1 LAGPGTESK
10 QGLIALGVPHI
21 ITFANEKG
29 GTGKS
34 TTAVHAAVALCA
46 AGRKVAALD
55 LDTRQRTLGRYLDNR
70 AATVRRQS
78 VDLPMPAYET
88 FDPDKGEEIGDQI
101 DRLGAEA
108 EILVIDTPGRDDPHA
123 RAAMLRADT
132 LVTPINDSFVDL
144 DLIGEVDAETYRI
157 RRPSFYAELVWNSRT
172 QRAKTHNAA
181 VDWVVLRNRMQHI
194 EARNMRRVGLALEEL
209 SRRVGFRIIPGL
221 GERVIYRELFP
232 KGLTLL
238 DLAQI
243 GEVGISHIAARQE
256 LREMIAG
263 LGIPEPGQD
272 GAQARASAIA
282 AAG

>member
-1 LAGPGTESK
+1 MAG
-10 QGLIALGVPHI
+10 AAPHFI
-21 ITFANEKG
+21 VFANEKG

-34 TTAVHAAVALCA
+34 TTAVHSAVALTV
-46 AGRKVAALD
+46 AGRRVAALD

-70 AATVRRQS
+70 AATMKRNGIE
-78 VDLPMPAYET
+78 LPMPLYET
-88 FDPDKGEEIGDQI
+88 FDPAKDDGIEAAL
-101 DRLGAEA
+101 DRLSAQAEVV
-108 EILVIDTPGRDDPHA
+108 VIDTPGRDDPFA

-144 DLIGEVDAETYRI
+144 DLIGEVDAETYKV

-172 QRAKTHNAA
+172 QRARATGAS
-181 VDWVVLRNRMQHI
+181 VDWVVLRNRLQHI
-194 EARNMRRVGLALEEL
+194 EARNMRRVGTALEEL
-209 SRRVGFRIIPGL
+209 SRRVGFRVIPGL

-243 GEVGISHIAARQE
+243 GEVGLSHIAARQE

-263 LGIPEPGQD
+263 FGLPEQAAREPEPEP
-272 GAQARASAIA
+272 RAAV
-282 AAG
+282 AG

>member
-1 LAGPGTESK
+1 MAG
-10 QGLIALGVPHI
+10 AAPHFI
-21 ITFANEKG
+21 VFANEKG

-34 TTAVHAAVALCA
+34 TTAVHTAVALAA
-46 AGRKVAALD
+46 AGRRVAAID

-70 AATVRRQS
+70 IATVRRMGI
-78 VDLPMPAYET
+78 DLPMPAYET
-88 FDPDKGEEIGDQI
+88 FDPAKDDNLGAQL
-101 DRLGAEA
+101 DRLGADA
-108 EILVIDTPGRDDPHA
+108 EIVVVDTPGRDDPYA
-123 RAAMLRADT
+123 REAMLRADT

-144 DLIGEVDAETYRI
+144 DLIGEVDPESYKI

-172 QRAKTHNAA
+172 QRAKTTGNS
-181 VDWVVLRNRMQHI
+181 VDWVLLRNRLQHI
-194 EARNMRRVGLALEEL
+194 EAKNMRRVGAALDEL

-243 GEVGISHIAARQE
+243 GEVGIAHIAARQE

-263 LGIPEPGQD
+263 LGLPDE
-272 GAQARASAIA
+272 GAAAAPPRAA

>member
-1 LAGPGTESK
+1 MAAREFKIKSGAVIDMAGSG
-10 QGLIALGVPHI
+10 PHFLV
-21 ITFANEKG
+21 FANEKG

-34 TTAVHAAVALCA
+34 TTAVHSAVALA
-46 AGRKVAALD
+46 AQGRRVAALD

-70 AATVRRQS
+70 AATVKRLG
-78 VDLPMPAYET
+78 VELPIPIHET
-88 FDPDKGEEIGDQI
+88 FDPEKGESLDDMIARVSE
-101 DRLGAEA
+101 GADV
-108 EILVIDTPGRDDPHA
+108 LVIDTPGRDDPHA
-123 RAAMLRADT
+123 RAAMVRADT

-144 DLIGEVDAETYRI
+144 DLIGEVDAETYRV

-172 QRAKTHNAA
+172 QRAKTEGAS

-194 EARNMRRVGLALEEL
+194 EAKNMRRVGEALGEL

-238 DLAQI
+238 DLKQI
-243 GEVGISHIAARQE
+243 GEVGIAHIAARQE

-263 LGIPEPGQD
+263 FALPDTD
-272 GAQARASAIA
+272 GASAPRQAV
-282 AAG
+282 AG

>member
-1 LAGPGTESK
+1 LIKSSK
-10 QGLIALGVPHI
+10 VRSDVPHF

-34 TTAVHAAVALCA
+34 TTAVHSAVALA
-46 AGRKVAALD
+46 AQGRKVAALD

-70 AATVRRQS
+70 AATIARTGLE
-78 VDLPMPAYET
+78 LPMPAYET
-88 FDPDKGEEIGDQI
+88 FDPDRGESIEAAME
-101 DRLGAEA
+101 RLAQGAEFL
-108 EILVIDTPGRDDPHA
+108 IVDTPGRDDPHA
-123 RAAMLRADT
+123 RAAMVRADT

-144 DLIGEVDAETYRI
+144 DLIGEVDAETYRV

-172 QRAKTHNAA
+172 QRAKERGAS

-194 EARNMRRVGLALEEL
+194 EARNMRRVGDALNEL

-238 DLAQI
+238 DLNEITDI
-243 GEVGISHIAARQE
+243 GLSHIAARQE

-263 LGIPEPGQD
+263 FALPAPGGAEP
-272 GAQARASAIA
+272 APRQAMM
-282 AAG
+282 AG

>member
-1 LAGPGTESK
+1 MS
-10 QGLIALGVPHI
+10 QPHFI
-21 ITFANEKG
+21 IFANEKG

-34 TTAVHAAVALCA
+34 TTAVHTAVALA
-46 AGRKVAALD
+46 ASGRRVAAID

-70 AATVRRQS
+70 AAYARRAGH
-78 VDLPMPAYET
+78 DLPMPEYET
-88 FDPDKGEEIGDQI
+88 FDPAKGVEIDAQI
-101 DRLGAEA
+101 DRLGDGV
-108 EILVIDTPGRDDPHA
+108 EILVVDTPGRDDPHA

-144 DLIGEVDAETYRI
+144 DLIGEVDADTYKI
-157 RRPSFYAELVWNSRT
+157 RRPSFYAELVWRSRT
-172 QRAKTHNAA
+172 QRAKAHNAS

-243 GEVGISHIAARQE
+243 GEVGLSHIAARQE

-263 LGIPEPGQD
+263 FAISEPGRTNAD
-272 GAQARASAIA
+272 GAPAL

>member
-1 LAGPGTESK
+1 MAGN
-10 QGLIALGVPHI
+10 APHFI
-21 ITFANEKG
+21 VFANEKG

-34 TTAVHAAVALCA
+34 TTAVHAAVALAA
-46 AGRKVAALD
+46 AGRSVAAID
-55 LDTRQRTLGRYLDNR
+55 LDTRQRTFGRYLDNR
-70 AATVRRQS
+70 AETIKRLS
-78 VDLPMPAYET
+78 IPLPMPTYET
-88 FDPDKGEEIGDQI
+88 FDPGKNDDI
-101 DRLGAEA
+101 DAHLTRLGESA
-108 EILVIDTPGRDDPHA
+108 EIVVVDTPGRDDPYA

-144 DLIGEVDAETYRI
+144 DLIGEVDAETFKV
-157 RRPSFYAELVWNSRT
+157 RRPSFYAELVWKSRT
-172 QRAKTHNAA
+172 QRAKTHGAS

-194 EARNMRRVGLALEEL
+194 EARNMKRVGLALEEL

-243 GEVGISHIAARQE
+243 GEVGIAHIAARQE
-256 LREMIAG
+256 LREMISALSLPEAG
-263 LGIPEPGQD
+263 RDPAP
-272 GAQARASAIA
+272 ARAA

>member
-1 LAGPGTESK
+1 MAGS
-10 QGLIALGVPHI
+10 APHF

-34 TTAVHAAVALCA
+34 TTAVHAAVALA
-46 AGRKVAALD
+46 AQGRMVGALD
-55 LDTRQRTLGRYLDNR
+55 LDSRQRTLGRYLDNR
-70 AATVRRQS
+70 LATMRRLGL
-78 VDLPMPAYET
+78 DLPMPAHDT
-88 FDPDKGEEIGDQI
+88 FDPDKGESLDAALERI
-101 DRLGAEA
+101 AEGMDFV
-108 EILVIDTPGRDDPHA
+108 IIDTPGRDDPYA
-123 RAAMLRADT
+123 REAIVRADT

-144 DLIGEVDAETYRI
+144 DLIGEVDAETYRV

-172 QRAKTHNAA
+172 QRAKTHGAS

-194 EARNMRRVGLALEEL
+194 EARNMRRVGEAMNEL

-238 DLAQI
+238 DLQAI
-243 GEVGISHIAARQE
+243 GEVGLAHIAARQE

-263 LGIPEPGQD
+263 LALPEPG
-272 GAQARASAIA
+272 ALPARSTAM
-282 AAG
+282 AG